1 MHIREVQREDAER
14 LRTLISTVES
24 EASFML
30 MEPGERNL
38 TIEQQESMIQ
48 HFIANGHSTIVLAEY
63 ETKLIGYVI
72 AIGGEVHRINH
83 SLRLVIGVLQSYRG
97 QGIGQKL
104 FDYMDSWAKQRG
116 VVRMELSVVTVNE
129 RAIRLYKKCGFT
141 IEGEKRKSLRI
152 DDVFYNEYVMS
163 KLLHT

>member
-97 QGIGQKL
+97 QGIGRSCL
-104 FDYMDSWAKQRG
+104 TTWTVGRNN
-116 VVRMELSVVTVNE
+116 VVSFEWS
-129 RAIRLYKKCGFT
+129 
-141 IEGEKRKSLRI
+141 
-152 DDVFYNEYVMS
+152 
-163 KLLHT
+163 